1 MNQQHGFTLL
11 ELLVAM
17 AIFAIIGLAATA
29 GLNAIIDQSTRA
41 TRSLNELNNL
51 QRAIRFLT
59 TDLYQMHPR
68 GVRDELGRGDEA
80 ALLANNQGDYL
91 IRFSRE
97 GWRNPAGIP
106 RSSVQRV
113 QYRLEDTTLIR
124 EYWPVLD
131 RTLSLE
137 PIKADLL
144 DNVENIEFEYL
155 DYEDQ
160 WQAQWPPIQ
169 PGSTAEEW
177 PRAIRLR
184 LTLKN
189 SGEIERLI
197 EVAG

>member
-1 MNQQHGFTLL
+1 MNQQQGFTLL

-41 TRSLNELNNL
+41 NQSLNELNEL

-80 ALLANNQGDYL
+80 PLIADNQGDYL

-106 RSSVQRV
+106 RSSIQRV
-113 QYRLEDTTLIR
+113 QYRLEGTTLVR

-131 RTLSLE
+131 HTLSLE
-137 PIKADLL
+137 PIKTDLL

-155 DYEDQ
+155 DYTGQ
-160 WQAQWPPIQ
+160 WQNQWPPIQ
-169 PGSTAEEW
+169 PDSAAEEW
-177 PRAIRLR
+177 PRAVRLR
-184 LTLKN
+184 LSLKN
-189 SGEIERLI
+189 NGEIERLI

>member
-1 MNQQHGFTLL
+1 MNQQQGFTLL

-41 TRSLNELNNL
+41 NQSLNELNEL
-51 QRAIRFLT
+51 QRAVRFLT

-80 ALLANNQGDYL
+80 ALLADNQGDYL

-106 RSSVQRV
+106 RSNIQRV
-113 QYRLEDTTLIR
+113 QYRLEGTALVR

-131 RTLSLE
+131 HTLSLE
-137 PIKADLL
+137 PIKTELL
-144 DNVENIEFEYL
+144 NNVEDIKFEYL
-155 DYEDQ
+155 DYSDQ
-160 WQAQWPPIQ
+160 WQNQWPPIQ
-169 PGSTAEEW
+169 PGSAAEEW
-177 PRAIRLR
+177 PRAVRLR